1 MQIDEFVKSY
11 ARFGKAPENRALEKT
26 AELRFLLDLIDLSRK
41 HSKPSFKLPTHF
53 KPITQTHTL
62 TLLENLFSHNFSK
75 REAKTFLDQLVY
87 NPDFLFQL
95 EPYLSTPSTAEELTE
110 EERAQC
116 HYLPDEEI
124 YNRVTERLTAQP
136 KTKRIQHSKS
146 AIRVIKDWLAT
157 ANAAPA
163 RFATAAV
170 AVFII
175 ASSAYLFWPQNQT
188 TLLYKTY
195 FPRSEEPYLGEL
207 NMDKLNNGQ
216 RAELRSNSELQATG
230 SQKLRSLF
238 TIAKSN
244 YLSGDFEKSI
254 RVLNMLEGQIATT
267 NAPAQ
272 FITNIKRDM
281 FFYLGMSYL
290 GQSNG
295 KSTTDLNQAI
305 SHLKMALTISEKH
318 NLDSMN
324 EILFFLGLAHTLNNQ
339 EDTAKAYLTSINPN
353 SSFYDQSVTLL
364 D

>member
-11 ARFGKAPENRALEKT
+11 ARLGKAPENRALEKT
-26 AELRFLLDLIDLSRK
+26 PELRFLLDLIDSSRK
-41 HSKPSFKLPTHF
+41 RSKPSLKLPTHF
-53 KPITQTHTL
+53 KPITQIHTL

-95 EPYLSTPSTAEELTE
+95 EPYLSAPSAAEELTE
-110 EERAQC
+110 EERTQC

-124 YNRVTERLTAQP
+124 YNRVTETLTVEP
-136 KTKRIQHSKS
+136 KKQRVRDSQS
-146 AIRVIKDWLAT
+146 AIRVIKNWLAT
-157 ANAAPA
+157 INPAPA
-163 RFATAAV
+163 RFATTAV
-170 AVFII
+170 AIFII
-175 ASSAYLFWPQNQT
+175 VSSAYLFWPQNQT
-188 TLLYKTY
+188 TRLYKTY

-207 NMDKLNNGQ
+207 NMDMLKSAQ
-216 RAELRSNSELQATG
+216 KAELRSDTG
-230 SQKLRSLF
+230 LEVTDSQKLRSLF

-244 YLSGDFEKSI
+244 YISGDFAKSI
-254 RVLNMLEGQIATT
+254 RVLNMLEGQITTT

-290 GQSNG
+290 GQSKG
-295 KSTTDLNQAI
+295 KTTTDLNQAI
-305 SHLKMALTISEKH
+305 SHLETALTISENH
-318 NLDSMN
+318 NLDSMD

-339 EDTAKAYLTSINPN
+339 DDTAKAYLTSINPK
-353 SSFYDQSVTLL
+353 SSFYDQTVILL